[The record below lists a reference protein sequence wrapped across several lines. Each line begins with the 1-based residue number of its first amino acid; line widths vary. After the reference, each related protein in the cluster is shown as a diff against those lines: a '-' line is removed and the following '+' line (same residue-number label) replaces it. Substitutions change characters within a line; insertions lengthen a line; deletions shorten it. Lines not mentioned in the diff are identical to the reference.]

1 MALVALTSAEPN
13 DVGEFHPSQLHYEEI
28 SAEDILVAAN
38 SSPVVLDG
46 VAVIGDLDLNQP
58 QLYSIKIANSLID
71 GNISCNG
78 ITFFENIDFS
88 NTTFKRSA
96 LFNGTKFMREANFN
110 NSHFSGNASF
120 NMSRFPEGGT
130 FDFAYFGEQADF
142 GNVWFDKF
150 ATFYNATF
158 SQDAPF
164 YLSQFD
170 GAYANFEFTH
180 FLKDADFTGSSFNTY
195 GSFEGT
201 TIEGYADLHATQF
214 DNGANFFN
222 SSFLGPANFGR
233 SHFSLNSI
241 FSGASFHQDTNFLD
255 ARFDGATF
263 FDSSRFWGNAI
274 FDNAQLLATADFRG
288 AIFDKDLSM
297 NSTKIVKMDLEG
309 AAFGKGSRLFL
320 AKADINRL
328 MVPWDAI
335 EDILSYDTSAYL
347 SMVKNYKDLGQ
358 SSDANDCY
366 YEYRRLNQMQKEFG
380 TSKFLDT
387 VAWLSCGYGVRPH
400 YALYC
405 GAFIILLFSIALF
418 LGRGVHGFE
427 DLHGAHLAV
436 ASLYYSTIA
445 FTANSKGLPFNGHYK
460 YLGIA
465 EGIIG
470 WLLMALF
477 LVTLGRLMIG

>member
-1 MALVALTSAEPN
+1 M
-13 DVGEFHPSQLHYEEI
+13 
-28 SAEDILVAAN
+28 
-38 SSPVVLDG
+38 DG
-46 VAVIGDLDLNQP
+46 VSVMGDLELNKSQYYP
-58 QLYSIKIANSLID
+58 IKIINSVIE

-78 ITFFENIDFS
+78 ITFFENINFE
-88 NTTFKRSA
+88 NTTFERSA
-96 LFNGTKFMREANFN
+96 LFNGTNFMKEANFN
-110 NSHFSGNASF
+110 NSRFSGNVSF

-130 FDFAYFGEQADF
+130 FDYAFFGNRADF

-158 SQDAPF
+158 SQNAPF
-164 YLSQFD
+164 YLSQFN

-201 TIEGYADLHATQF
+201 VVDGYADLHATLF
-214 DNGANFFN
+214 DNGANFYS
-222 SSFLGPANFGR
+222 SSFLGPANFER
-233 SHFSLNSI
+233 SYFSMDSI
-241 FSGASFHQDTNFLD
+241 FSDASFRKEANFVD
-255 ARFDGATF
+255 AKFSGPTY
-263 FDSSRFWGNAI
+263 FDSSRFEGDVS
-274 FDNAQLLATADFRG
+274 FDNAQFLSSADFRG
-288 AIFDKDLSM
+288 AAFDEDLSL
-297 NSTKIVKMDLEG
+297 NSTKITKMDLEG
-309 AAFGKGSRLFL
+309 AVFGEGSKLFL

-328 MVPWDAI
+328 MVPWEAI
-335 EDILSYDTSAYL
+335 ENVLSYDTSAFL

-366 YEYRRLNQMQKEFG
+366 YVYRHLNQMHKEIG
-380 TSKFLDT
+380 ASKFLDV

-427 DLHGAHLAV
+427 DLHGWHLAV